1 VQRFNGR
8 VRVIQVLTDNSTRT
22 GVDEA
27 FCSSWQSRYS
37 LTNVKVLMDPTK
49 SFYRFFTFG
58 MSGTVTI
65 NLPAMA
71 LFDRAGTVR
80 WTRFGASLTQAQ
92 AEINNVL
99 SGG

>member
-1 VQRFNGR
+1 M
-8 VRVIQVLTDNSTRT
+8 IQILTDNAART

-37 LTNVKVLMDPTK
+37 LTNVKLLMDPTK
-49 SFYRFFTFG
+49 SFYRFFTYG

-65 NLPAMA
+65 NLPAMV
-71 LFDRAGTVR
+71 LFDRTGTVR
-80 WTRFGASLTQAQ
+80 WSRLGGTLTQAQ
-92 AEINNVL
+92 AEINTVL